1 MRQTYILER
10 LYIVNEVELSQNIQ
24 KLVDFIVEE
33 MPVHQKVMSSALSRL
48 TPEDFSL
55 LDEYIHYCAQ
65 KGISIQ
71 DLGESYL
78 TIVQD
83 TFKEQMYFL
92 KHGNYRNSSF
102 SDVAKD
108 VYFNEDYMSRYMFGL
123 ALTSFLWPNH
133 VEIKKFFARTLP
145 KTSKG
150 AYLEIGPGHGYFL
163 MKAMQQSAYDSFLGV
178 DISETSIKMTED
190 IINHYCPERKGQ
202 YELRLADFLDSD
214 LPKNSFSAVVMGEVL
229 EHVEQPDVFMKR
241 IHQLAT
247 DDAYVFVTTCC
258 NAPAIDHI
266 YLFRHPDEVSDM
278 FAACGFKIA
287 EPLIL
292 PYEGLSLE
300 DTLKKKLSI
309 NVAYVLK
316 KA

>member
-1 MRQTYILER
+1 MTNPKLTDK
-10 LYIVNEVELSQNIQ
+10 IQ
-24 KLVDFIVEE
+24 KLVDAIIEE
-33 MPVHQKVMSSALSRL
+33 MPVHKKVMDAAISRL
-48 TPEDFSL
+48 TEEDVKL
-55 LDEYIHYCAQ
+55 MDEYIDYCLKKDVGVSTLA
-65 KGISIQ
+65 
-71 DLGESYL
+71 DSYL

-83 TFKEQMYFL
+83 TFNEQMYFK
-92 KHGNYRNSSF
+92 KHGKYRHSSF
-102 SDVAKD
+102 EDVAGD
-108 VYFNEDYMSRYMFGL
+108 VYFDDDYMSRYMFGL

-133 VEIKKFFARTLP
+133 VEIKKFFGRTLP
-145 KTSKG
+145 TDQSGK
-150 AYLEIGPGHGYFL
+150 YLEIGPGHGYFL
-163 MKAMQQSAYDSFLGV
+163 MKAMQKSSYDSFLGV
-178 DISETSIKMTED
+178 DISETSIKMTEE
-190 IINHYCPERKGQ
+190 IINHYCPERNGE

-214 LPKNSFSAVVMGEVL
+214 LSENAFSAVVMGEVL

-266 YLFRHPDEVSDM
+266 YLFNTPEEVSDM
-278 FAACGFKIA
+278 FDECGFDIV

-316 KA
+316 KK

>member
-1 MRQTYILER
+1 M
-10 LYIVNEVELSQNIQ
+10 NAPELTTNISE
-24 KLVDFIVEE
+24 LVDAVIAE
-33 MPVHQKVMSSALSRL
+33 MPMHNKVMSAALGRL
-48 TPEDFSL
+48 NAGDIKL
-55 LDEYIHYCAQ
+55 LDEYINYSAQ
-65 KGISIQ
+65 KGFGIG
-71 DLGESYL
+71 DLAESYL

-83 TFKEQMYFL
+83 TFNEQMYFL
-92 KHGNYRNSSF
+92 KHGKYRHSSF
-102 SDVAKD
+102 ADVAGD

-133 VEIKKFFARTLP
+133 VEIKKFFGRTLP
-145 KTSKG
+145 KDQAG

-163 MKAMQQSAYDSFLGV
+163 MQAMQQSSFDSFLGV
-178 DISETSIKMTED
+178 DISETSIKMTQD
-190 IINHYCPERKGQ
+190 IIDHYCPDRRGQ

-229 EHVEQPDVFMKR
+229 EHVERPDVFMQR

-247 DDAYVFVTTCC
+247 DDAYIFVTTCC

-278 FAACGFKIA
+278 FSACGFKIA
-287 EPLIL
+287 EAFIL

-309 NVAYVLK
+309 NVAYVLR